1 MSKREKCTFEDK
13 IKAVEDYLNGKRT
26 QTQIAKDLGLGKRG
40 RSTVGIWVRI
50 YKEAGPDALLPSLS
64 KNTYSKE
71 FKERVVQEYLNGEGS
86 MQALAIKHGIPNHHT
101 VHTWVSMYN
110 SHKELKTTSVAS
122 EVYMAESKRNVSLE
136 ERKEIVQYCID
147 HDLDYAQ
154 TASKFQMAYWQVYNW
169 VKKYKAEGE
178 EGLSDRR
185 GKRKS
190 TDELD
195 ETEKLKR
202 RIQSL
207 ERELE
212 DERMKNELLKKV
224 QEIERRRYS
233 PKEN

>member
-26 QTQIAKDLGLGKRG
+26 QSQIARDLRLGKRG
-40 RSTVGIWVRI
+40 RSTVGIWVRK

-64 KNTYSKE
+64 QNTYSKE
-71 FKERVVQEYLNGEGS
+71 FKEQVVQEYLNGEDS
-86 MQALAIKHGIPNHHT
+86 MQALAIKHGIPNHCT
-101 VHTWVSMYN
+101 VHNWVSMYN

-122 EVYMAESKRNVSLE
+122 EVYMAESKRNVSLK

-154 TASKFQMAYWQVYNW
+154 TASRFQMAYWQVYNW

-185 GKRKS
+185 GKRKT